1 MPLSY
6 RGHETGW
13 KEKLMRVMFA
23 GGVVTICL
31 ASGVVAQVR
40 DRSAVPAAAPRSD
53 ADAMA
58 AGWTAAARGQVDVA
72 LKEADS
78 ILTRRPW
85 DRGALMLK
93 INALAAATP
102 LRALDVYERWIVAGH
117 GDDAGV
123 LEPVAIGVLN
133 EIANGRAA
141 ELKRPALRALAA
153 ARVTAA
159 QRALDALAPSPET
172 QAERDIELARSGDP
186 AAAERLNRE
195 AAAPESATPASAKAL
210 SEIGLAGEPG
220 LLLLLK
226 SRNPQTRSAAAEA
239 LGQMESERARE
250 PLKAL
255 AQDVDPVVRISATVS
270 LAQLGDSTALSAVN
284 RMLASDVPDIQ
295 LTAARAW
302 KGRPGPWVAVVK
314 ALLANPDGLTRI
326 EAAQAIAP
334 VDPEAARRVLG
345 EALSDTNPVIRYE
358 SATSIERV
366 PDAQFAG
373 TSLAILRQR
382 LRDADPSVRL
392 AVASILLKLARA

>member
-1 MPLSY
+1 MDAERDAELGEEAQQHDDREGQRRRREPGLQPIAGKELRSHVHEQRADRHPEQGDRERDEGEVVQHRHAEDAGEKNLVHQRGERHEEQPDISLSRRGRRGGHVPLTY

-40 DRSAVPAAAPRSD
+40 DRSAVPATAPRSD

-72 LKEADS
+72 LKEADGL
-78 ILTRRPW
+78 LTRRPW

-102 LRALDVYERWIVAGH
+102 LGALDVYERWIVAGH

-153 ARVTAA
+153 ARVAAA
-159 QRALDALAPSPET
+159 QPALDALAPSPET

-210 SEIGLAGEPG
+210 SEIGLAGEPC

-226 SRNPQTRSAAAEA
+226 SRNPPTRSPPAEA
-239 LGQMESERARE
+239 LGPMESQRARE
-250 PLKAL
+250 PLKPPT
-255 AQDVDPVVRISATVS
+255 QDARPVVR
-270 LAQLGDSTALSAVN
+270 DAVN
-284 RMLASDVPDIQ
+284 
-295 LTAARAW
+295 
-302 KGRPGPWVAVVK
+302 
-314 ALLANPDGLTRI
+314 
-326 EAAQAIAP
+326 
-334 VDPEAARRVLG
+334 
-345 EALSDTNPVIRYE
+345 
-358 SATSIERV
+358 
-366 PDAQFAG
+366 
-373 TSLAILRQR
+373 
-382 LRDADPSVRL
+382 
-392 AVASILLKLARA
+392 